1 MEKVIQFINDFKKS
15 PALEA
20 LLTDST
26 IEPIMIWVAGSVWL
40 GTADQD
46 SDYDLCILVKELP
59 KEDSTSPW
67 LFYGRPNSHFL
78 WYKPQMK
85 KVDLIYTSV
94 DEIFLESKSTSLANV
109 GWSQIKYWPEQAI
122 IYKNPKYLD
131 FINTLFDNKEKIFR
145 NSIYLF
151 LKSALLSYT
160 QNNTLSELIY
170 RNTQGRP
177 DKLLA
182 NACWASD
189 LLQNKELNINNI
201 LAIKRNLY
209 ENLSQDIK
217 NYITEALKYLDTY
230 LIDMD
235 KNIDSITELQ
245 KCFKRFNLIEY

>member
-1 MEKVIQFINDFKKS
+1 MTKVMQFINDFKKS

-20 LLTDST
+20 LLTDNK

-40 GTADQD
+40 GTDDQD
-46 SDYDLCILVKELP
+46 SDYDLCILVNELP
-59 KEDSTSPW
+59 EEDSTSPW

-85 KVDLIYTSV
+85 SVDLIYTSI
-94 DEIFLESKSTSLANV
+94 DEIFLESKSTLLANI

-122 IYKNPKYLD
+122 IYKNPKYID
-131 FINTLFDNKEKIFR
+131 FINILFDNKEKIFR

-151 LKSALLSYT
+151 LKSALSSYT
-160 QNNTLSELIY
+160 KNNTLSELIY

-201 LAIKRNLY
+201 LAIKRILY
-209 ENLSQDIK
+209 EDLSQDIK
-217 NYITEALKYLDTY
+217 NYIIESLNYLETY
-230 LIDMD
+230 LTDMD
-235 KNIDSITELQ
+235 KKGDSIIELQ
-245 KCFKRFNLIEY
+245 KCFERFNLIR